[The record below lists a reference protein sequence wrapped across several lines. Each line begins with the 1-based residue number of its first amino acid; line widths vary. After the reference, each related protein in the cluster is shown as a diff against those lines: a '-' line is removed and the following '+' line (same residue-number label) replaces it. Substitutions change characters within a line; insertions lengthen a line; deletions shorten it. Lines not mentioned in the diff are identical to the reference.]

1 MGSASEGGNGGPDA
15 PRQSHYA
22 GAATHSE
29 LGTAGETLG
38 DGEGYFTKSGDP
50 VGGGR
55 VARYVLIKQW
65 GTKYP
70 VSLLCAV
77 LGIQRS
83 SYYAWQKRPVNAHHI
98 HLRMQAQAVHRR
110 SRGAAGSRTIAKTLG
125 VSRWR
130 ARQLMQACQLVSTQP
145 GQPKFRVAQEAA
157 EAVPNQLNRAFQ
169 PTAPNRV
176 WCGDITYLRV
186 AGQWAYL
193 AVVLDLYA
201 RRVVGWK
208 VAARPDTALVTH
220 ALCRAVETRRPACG
234 LLFHSDQ
241 GVQYRS
247 HGYQQYLKR
256 YQIAPSMSR
265 KGNGWDNAP
274 MERLFRSFT
283 TEWMPRQGYG
293 SLQETIHD
301 VGEYLMGYY
310 NRERVH
316 SYNEYV
322 TPEMQE
328 NRWQPPKPVS
338 KIT

>member
-1 MGSASEGGNGGPDA
+1 M
-15 PRQSHYA
+15 
-22 GAATHSE
+22 
-29 LGTAGETLG
+29 
-38 DGEGYFTKSGDP
+38 DP
-50 VGGGR
+50 
-55 VARYVLIKQW
+55 
-65 GTKYP
+65 
-70 VSLLCAV
+70 
-77 LGIQRS
+77 
-83 SYYAWQKRPVNAHHI
+83 HHVQ
-98 HLRMQAQAVHRR
+98 LRLQAQAVHRR

-145 GQPKFRVAQEAA
+145 GKPKFRRAQEPV

-186 AGQWAYL
+186 AGQWVYL

-208 VAARPDTALVTH
+208 VSEKPDTTLVIQALG
-220 ALCRAVETRRPACG
+220 RAVETRQPERG

-247 HGYQQYLKR
+247 QGYQHYLKR
-256 YQIAPSMSR
+256 YQISQSMSR
-265 KGNGWDNAP
+265 KGNCWDNAP
-274 MERLFRSFT
+274 MERLFRSLK
-283 TEWMPRQGYG
+283 TEWIPRHGYH
-293 SLQETIHD
+293 SLQETIQE

-310 NRERVH
+310 NHERVH

-322 TPEMQE
+322 TPKMQE
-328 NRWQPPKPVS
+328 HRWQPPKPVS
-338 KIT
+338 INT